1 MRKLVTRLGRLV
13 LVVIVVTFLT
23 QLLTEFVPGSLD
35 QILAP
40 FSTPAQTKAIR
51 ADLHLDDNV
60 VVRYGRWLGDFV
72 QGDLG
77 KRYTGAQ
84 SSIPVG
90 PEVRRALP
98 VSLEIMVWAQ
108 LVALVIAIPLGVVAA
123 YRQGRWLDRIIS
135 SSAFA
140 FLALPSF
147 CLALILS
154 YYLGAQLKLFPS
166 VVTRIPGWSEG
177 IWTHLKVLVIPV
189 ISLALGQAAVYLRL
203 LRSDLLSTLQ
213 QDFIAVAK
221 AKGLTPRRI
230 LWRHALRPS
239 SLTLLTV
246 VGLQTGALI
255 GGAIVVEVI
264 FGIPGMGTLIQYAIT
279 KRQYIE
285 LQSEVAIVAIVFVV
299 VNFAAD
305 YLYSVLDPRIRT

>member
-1 MRKLVTRLGRLV
+1 MKKLLTRLGRLV
-13 LVVIVVTFLT
+13 LVVVVVTFLT

-77 KRYTGAQ
+77 KRYTGPQQ
-84 SSIPVG
+84 SVPVG
-90 PEVRRALP
+90 PQVRHALP
-98 VSLEIMVWAQ
+98 ISIEIMFWAQ
-108 LVALVIAIPLGVVAA
+108 LVALALAIPLGVFAA
-123 YRQGRWLDRIIS
+123 YRQGKWLDRIIS
-135 SSAFA
+135 GSAFA

-147 CLALILS
+147 CVALILS
-154 YYLGAQLKLFPS
+154 YYLGAQLKWFPS
-166 VVTRIPGWSEG
+166 VITRIPGWSEG
-177 IWTHLKVLVIPV
+177 IWAHLKVLVLPIA
-189 ISLALGQAAVYLRL
+189 SLALGQMAVYLRL
-203 LRSDLLSTLQ
+203 LRSDVVSTLQ

-221 AKGLTPRRI
+221 AKGLKPRHI

-246 VGLQTGALI
+246 AGLQTGALI

-279 KRQYIE
+279 KRQYVE
-285 LQSEVAIVAIVFVV
+285 LQSEVAVVAIVFVV
-299 VNFAAD
+299 VNFVTD
-305 YLYSVLDPRIRT
+305 YLYSVLDPRIRS